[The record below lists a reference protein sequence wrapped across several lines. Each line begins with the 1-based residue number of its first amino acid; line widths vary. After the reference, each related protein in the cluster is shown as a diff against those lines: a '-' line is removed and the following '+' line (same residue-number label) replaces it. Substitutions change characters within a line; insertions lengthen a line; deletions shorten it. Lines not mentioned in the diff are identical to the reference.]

1 MVPEIDQQRF
11 TEAHAAGALVLD
23 VRDRGEYR
31 TGHVPG
37 ARPAPLSLLPLKLAE
52 LPKDR
57 PVYVICQSGGR
68 SAQATALLR
77 DVGYDA
83 RSVSGGTAAWT
94 DAGRPVTTGDEPGTP
109 DVTAN
114 TEETR

>member
-1 MVPEIDQQRF
+1 MVPEIDQQWF
-11 TEAHAAGALVLD
+11 AEAHTAGALVVD

-37 ARPAPLSLLPLKLAE
+37 ARPAPLSPLPLKPAE
-52 LPKDR
+52 PPRDR
-57 PVYVICQSGGR
+57 PVYVIRRSGGR

-77 DVGYDA
+77 DVGCDA
-83 RSVSGGTAAWT
+83 HGVSGGTAART
-94 DAGRPVTTGDEPGTP
+94 GAGRPVTAGDEPGTP
-109 DVTAN
+109 DVTTT

>member
-11 TEAHAAGALVLD
+11 AEAHVAGALVVD
-23 VRDRGEYR
+23 VRGSGEYR

-37 ARPAPLSLLPLKLAE
+37 ARSAPLSLLPLKLAE
-52 LPKDR
+52 LPKDH

-83 RSVSGGTAAWT
+83 HSVSGGTAAWI
-94 DAGRPVTTGDEPGTP
+94 DAGRPVATGDEPGTP
-109 DVTAN
+109 HVTAT

>member
-1 MVPEIDQQRF
+1 MVPEIGRQRF
-11 TEAHAAGALVLD
+11 AEAHAAGALVVD

-37 ARPAPLSLLPLKLAE
+37 ARPAPLSLLPLKPAE
-52 LPKDR
+52 LPRDR

-68 SAQATALLR
+68 STQATALLR
-77 DVGYDA
+77 GVGYDA
-83 RSVSGGTAAWT
+83 HSASGGTAAWT
-94 DAGRPVTTGDEPGTP
+94 DAGRPVATGDESGTP
-109 DVTAN
+109 DTTAT